1 MVTIE
6 TIATVTEDGTIT
18 ARAAGMVP
26 RGRHRAVIV
35 LDEVALDK
43 ETLVRR
49 PGFPDM
55 ASFRESLGVPSYPG
69 NTILDMR
76 EDERTEAEVG

>member
-18 ARAAGMVP
+18 ARAPRVVP

-35 LDEVALDK
+35 LEDVPLEK
-43 ETLVRR
+43 ESMR
-49 PGFPDM
+49 PESRGFPNM
-55 ASFRESLGVPSYPG
+55 ASFRESLGVPTYPG
-69 NTILDMR
+69 NTILEMR
-76 EDERTEAEVG
+76 EEERS

>member
-18 ARAAGMVP
+18 ARAPGAVP

-35 LDEVALDK
+35 LEDVPLEK
-43 ETLVRR
+43 ESPKESRR
-49 PGFPDM
+49 GFPDM
-55 ASFRESLGVPSYPG
+55 ASFRESLGVSPHPG
-69 NTILDMR
+69 NTILEMR
-76 EDERTEAEVG
+76 EEERD